1 MLYALIVVAAGL
13 LVGADDAQKDEPP
26 AGAWVVSALTHGG
39 NDDANAKDSTVT
51 FADGKMT
58 IKETGGKEHRG
69 TYTLDTNKKPAT
81 IDVVPADGPET
92 GMTMKGVF
100 ALEKA
105 ELKLCLARP
114 GKDRPTTLNSKA
126 GEETMLVVPKK

>member
-1 MLYALIVVAAGL
+1 MLYALTVVAAGL
-13 LVGADDAQKDEPP
+13 LVGADDAKKDDPL
-26 AGAWVVSALTHGG
+26 AGAWVVVSVTHGG
-39 NDDANAKDSTVT
+39 NDDAHAKESTVT
-51 FADGKMT
+51 FADGKFT
-58 IKETGGKEHRG
+58 IKETGGQEHRG

-105 ELKLCLARP
+105 ELK
-114 GKDRPTTLNSKA
+114 
-126 GEETMLVVPKK
+126 